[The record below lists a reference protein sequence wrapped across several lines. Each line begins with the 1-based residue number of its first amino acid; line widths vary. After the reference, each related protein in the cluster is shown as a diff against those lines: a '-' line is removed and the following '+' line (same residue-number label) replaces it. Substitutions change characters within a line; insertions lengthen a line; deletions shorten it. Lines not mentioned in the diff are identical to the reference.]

1 MLSCQLDFFLDYVE
15 ILRKFE
21 VEKVDEKFE
30 KVWSVRHRAI
40 SESLHGPSIFISLF
54 VIGFST
60 SRQIFVRI
68 K

>member
-30 KVWSVRHRAI
+30 KFGLYVTAPFPNRYMVHQS
-40 SESLHGPSIFISLF
+40 SSLCS
-54 VIGFST
+54 
-60 SRQIFVRI
+60 
-68 K
+68 